1 MVNVFKKGGTDMQQ
15 QDIFQLQAVQEIVKK
30 IQTLIYE
37 EVWDLQQLED
47 QMRRHVLLLGQVL
60 MVEALARLDNELGT
74 SRCAKCGGKMHQRK
88 RARRINTLIGSIR
101 FKRSQ
106 GSCQSCGAVVYWLDR
121 ELGIDSYH
129 GSSRGVKALQALCA
143 ASWGYVRSA
152 EVVSRV
158 LGIKTP
164 AMSVYRNVNRSAQE
178 AEVIEQ
184 QTQESSPVYETV
196 QPIMVDA
203 DGVMIHSRD
212 KVDFEEKAQ
221 RRMEG
226 KVICVWTNKERIS
239 RKRYRL
245 SDKRYY
251 ATFRNLEQ
259 ISPSVY
265 QDVFKRA
272 RARYPAEQ
280 VVVRGDGGSWI
291 RTLYREW
298 FYRGR
303 LLLDA
308 YHLRK
313 KIHRRLKEALHKTDR
328 ERIHDAHR
336 LYHLIKGGKVLTAQK
351 QVKHLSTQTERL
363 RDPVA
368 LRKLEAYLVRHQ
380 EGMWYPQAFAEGID
394 IGTGAIEKGGDLVIC
409 RRFKLRGMRWSR
421 TGAEKVLQYRLLVLN
436 NEWDSYWQTRRTA

>member
-1 MVNVFKKGGTDMQQ
+1 MQQ
-15 QDIFQLQAVQEIVKK
+15 KDIFQLQAVQEIVKK
-30 IQTLIYE
+30 IQTLIYD
-37 EVWDLQQLED
+37 EVWDLQQLEE
-47 QMRRHVLLLGQVL
+47 QMRHNLLLLGQVL
-60 MVEALARLDNELGT
+60 MGEAMAQLDAELRS
-74 SRCAKCGGKMHQRK
+74 SRCSKCGGKMHQRK
-88 RARRINTLIGSIR
+88 RSRRITTLVGSID

-121 ELGIDSYH
+121 ELGIDSNH
-129 GSSRGVKALQALCA
+129 GSSRGAKALQALCA
-143 ASWGYVRSA
+143 SSWGYARSA
-152 EVVSRV
+152 EVVSLL
-158 LGIKTP
+158 LGVKTP
-164 AMSVYRNVNRSAQE
+164 AMSVHRNVNRSDEE
-178 AEVIEQ
+178 AEVLEQ
-184 QTQESSPVYETV
+184 KVEESSSVYETV

-212 KVDFEEKAQ
+212 KVEFEKESQ

-226 KVICVWTNKERIS
+226 KVVCVWTDKERVS

-245 SDKRYY
+245 TDKRYY
-251 ATFRNLEQ
+251 ATFRNLDRL
-259 ISPSVY
+259 SPLVY
-265 QDVFKRA
+265 QNVFKRA

-291 RTLYREW
+291 RRLYKDW

-313 KIHRRLKEALHKTDR
+313 KIHTRLKEALHKTDQ
-328 ERIHDAHR
+328 ERSNDAHR

-351 QVKHLSTQTERL
+351 QVKNLSTQTERL

-394 IGTGAIEKGGDLVIC
+394 IGTGAIEKGGELVIC

-421 TGAEKVLQYRLLVLN
+421 AGAEKVLQYRLLVLN
-436 NEWDSYWQTRRTA
+436 KEWDSYWQKRQTA